1 VNTWKVILATM
12 VIFGTGV
19 VTGGLLV
26 RHSEQMHLPRPPR
39 NPVTARP
46 TPPLSAG
53 GVRLDFLRR
62 AGRELELTP
71 EQRERVDK
79 LLKESQERT
88 RKVMAP
94 FMREELQRTREQFR
108 EVLTPAQRPRFDQL
122 LKQQQ
127 HQQHQQ
133 QQQQQQQRSRDPH
146 RSQPPAQT
154 PAEAP
159 PPSASN
165 PP

>member
-26 RHSEQMHLPRPPR
+26 RHSERMRVPRFVR
-39 NPVTARP
+39 NPIVGRP
-46 TPPLSAG
+46 APPVSAG

-79 LLKESQERT
+79 ILKESQERT
-88 RKVMAP
+88 RKVMSP
-94 FMREELQRTREQFR
+94 YVREELQRTKAEFR
-108 EVLTPAQRPRFDQL
+108 EVLRPEQRPRFDQL

-127 HQQHQQ
+127 
-133 QQQQQQQRSRDPH
+133 QQQQQRAREQRRP
-146 RSQPPAQT
+146 QPPGER

-159 PPSASN
+159 PPPGAK
-165 PP
+165 PAQTRP